1 MTSEEKMLREKSVQ
15 DPRRARVAAVW
26 LLFRLHRR
34 GALGRRAE
42 VTGLEVMRVL
52 EVSCLGAAEPR
63 FTPCV
68 GGGVRGQ
75 GHDRCERVELGSPAR
90 MG

>member
-1 MTSEEKMLREKSVQ
+1 MGEGT
-15 DPRRARVAAVW
+15 
-26 LLFRLHRR
+26 
-34 GALGRRAE
+34 E
-42 VTGLEVMRVL
+42 VTGLEVMRDL

-68 GGGVRGQ
+68 GGEVRGQ
-75 GHDRCERVELGSPAR
+75 GHDRCERVELGSPAT